1 MNRAECRALG
11 IPKTVASSIEQ
22 AERKRTVNTYS
33 TIKKDYATMEDYRI
47 MLREEAGIE
56 IKYC

>member
-1 MNRAECRALG
+1 MNRAERRELG
-11 IPKTVASSIEQ
+11 VPKTVA
-22 AERKRTVNTYS
+22 AN
-33 TIKKDYATMEDYRI
+33 I